1 MIRYQLRRDVF
12 YMDMD
17 LRQTIAPFSWADL
30 PSGASSVSLGVGSY
44 LQEVFDTRAEEGFL
58 GNGYDWESLAQVF
71 LAERCP
77 QLEGEINFDPEAS
90 TFCVY
95 SKNKD
100 ALRDFILRFKAA
112 CEDRALILDL
122 FRRAE
127 LD

>member
-1 MIRYQLRRDVF
+1 
-12 YMDMD
+12 MDMD
-17 LRQTIAPFSWADL
+17 FRQTIAPFSWADL
-30 PSGASSVSLGVGSY
+30 PSGASSVSLSVGSY
-44 LQEVFDTRAEEGFL
+44 LQKVFDTRAEEGFL

-71 LAERCP
+71 LAEQCP
-77 QLEGEINFDPEAS
+77 HLTAEINFDPEGD

-95 SKNKD
+95 SKNKET
-100 ALRDFILRFKAA
+100 LREFILRFKAA

>member
-1 MIRYQLRRDVF
+1 M
-12 YMDMD
+12 
-17 LRQTIAPFSWADL
+17 P
-30 PSGASSVSLGVGSY
+30 PSPGQSY

-71 LAERCP
+71 LAEQCP
-77 QLEGEINFDPEAS
+77 QLEGEIRFDPEAD

-95 SKNKD
+95 SKNKE